1 MANAFSNTLNVNEW
15 DSALY
20 NAYKI
25 MGCKDNLE
33 DLDMGLVSAI
43 TEEGGKFQDKNQY
56 SFINVVSTREW
67 DPTDTN
73 VLAFE
78 ERPEVSL
85 RALLFCNTLKH
96 KN

>member
-56 SFINVVSTREW
+56 LASTVLIAFSTADFIAVPKFEVV
-67 DPTDTN
+67 
-73 VLAFE
+73 L
-78 ERPEVSL
+78 L
-85 RALLFCNTLKH
+85 RGGR
-96 KN
+96 